1 MELRHLKYF
10 LTVAEELNFSKAAE
24 RLFISQPPLS
34 RQIKELEVELK
45 ARLFNRNN
53 KRVEL
58 TDAGKYFQIEALKVL
73 QSLEQ
78 ATLKTQ
84 KIAENVSGEF
94 RIAYISSTLSSN
106 ISDLLQYLTKLYPFA
121 SFKLFEMGT
130 SRQIEELEQGKLD
143 LGILRAPVLSDR
155 IQSKKWFTDN
165 YSLVYNEK
173 YIQIPD
179 DSAIENLG
187 KANFVFFNKDYAPH
201 YHDSLLQICATYGF
215 SPNIVHESNNI
226 NSIIQ
231 LVRNGLGVSI
241 VPSRM
246 ASNTIYKELVF
257 TPLKRTE
264 LFTEVMLATPR
275 GQQSEIA
282 DAGIDYLMKKG
293 YD

>member
-58 TDAGKYFQIEALKVL
+58 TDAGRYFQIEAKKIL
-73 QSLEQ
+73 QNLEQ

-84 KIAENVSGEF
+84 KIADNVSGEF

-106 ISDLLQYLTKLYPFA
+106 ISDLIQHLTKLYPFA
-121 SFKLFEMGT
+121 NFKLFELGT
-130 SRQIEELEQGKLD
+130 TRQIAELEQGKLD
-143 LGILRAPVLSDR
+143 LGILRAPVISAKINTQR
-155 IQSKKWFTDN
+155 WFKDE
-165 YSLVYNEK
+165 YSLVYNK
-173 YIQIPD
+173 NLIQVKND
-179 DSAIENLG
+179 KAIEGLQN
-187 KANFVFFNKDYAPH
+187 ATFVFFNKDYAPH

-215 SPNIVHESNNI
+215 SPNVVHESNNI
-226 NSIIQ
+226 TSIIQ

-241 VPSRM
+241 VPSRL
-246 ASNTIYKELVF
+246 AKNHLYEELKF
-257 TPLKRTE
+257 MPLERIR
-264 LFTEVMLATPR
+264 LFTEVLLATPR
-275 GQQSEIA
+275 EQESEIA
-282 DAGIDYLMKKG
+282 DAAKTYLMKKG